1 MCRGSKKG
9 EGEGGMAMGR
19 GMEEFIMGCLSKGM
33 KGFRFHL
40 STANS
45 LGAVQASMH

>member
-1 MCRGSKKG
+1 MLWNKKG
-9 EGEGGMAMGR
+9 EEEGGMVMGR

-33 KGFRFHL
+33 KEFRLHL